1 MKHLLSLLLFTVAI
15 SLLGFAQDTVQQSL
29 RFEYSSNFQP
39 NKNLRNF
46 NPEIFIQKPN
56 GTYILDYINIK
67 GSPYENNEFTFGK
80 VTDES
85 SNKSINLYLRYNIYN
100 DIFELKAN
108 LDDNKT
114 APLLKANDLSCKIGN
129 NIYYYLSF
137 TDENNKEF
145 NGYLKLLYKGKKYS
159 LYQRLTSHFTPRK
172 EAINSFTPPV
182 PPTFDK
188 KISYYIKQGE
198 AISFLPYKKKHLLKK
213 YPSQSKAI
221 KTYLSR
227 TRPNLRK
234 KNDLISFVRFLD
246 TIK

>member
-1 MKHLLSLLLFTVAI
+1 MKKILLSFLLVLFVSI
-15 SLLGFAQDTVQQSL
+15 LGLAQETVQQSL
-29 RFEYSSNFQP
+29 RFSYSENFQP
-39 NKNLRNF
+39 NKNLRNS
-46 NPEIFIQKPN
+46 NPELFKQKPN

-67 GSPYENNEFTFGK
+67 GSPYENNAFTIGK

-85 SNKSINLYLRYNIYN
+85 SNKSINLYLRYDMYN

-108 LDDNKT
+108 LHDNKT
-114 APLLKANDLSCKIGN
+114 AALLKINDLSCKMGN
-129 NIYYYLSF
+129 DAYYYLSF
-137 TDENNKEF
+137 IDENHKEL

-182 PPTFDK
+182 PPTFGK
-188 KISYYIKQGE
+188 KVSYYVKQGE
-198 AISFLPYKKKHLLKK
+198 TISFLPYKKKHLLKK
-213 YPSQSKAI
+213 YPSQSKVI

-246 TIK
+246 ATK